1 MISVPFS
8 LSRFRR
14 ENQFDSSRIDPSI
27 ARGIVEAVQ
36 LAWLERGEKEGG
48 RRLIR
53 LGNFRVV
60 GLHFVSAAINPASWI
75 SLSFSLF
82 LSLVSAFA
90 FTLNAI
96 SLSRPTTSSKIFL
109 SVSPTSD
116 PSFFHVLFNET
127 SSPTIEYPTVKMLF
141 IIEHSASTF
150 YVSFPPSNVQP
161 LLSNNNSFLQSNA
174 PFMKFIT
181 SFHLTSLFFFLP
193 HFSAN

>member
-60 GLHFVSAAINPASWI
+60 GLHFVSTAINPASWI
-75 SLSFSLF
+75 YLSLSLSRIGVCFYLKCHFVVSTDNEFKNFPLRLSYVGSLF
-82 LSLVSAFA
+82 LPRFIQRDLLPDNRISDSQ
-90 FTLNAI
+90 NAI
-96 SLSRPTTSSKIFL
+96 YYWALSIDFL
-109 SVSPTSD
+109 R
-116 PSFFHVLFNET
+116 
-127 SSPTIEYPTVKMLF
+127 
-141 IIEHSASTF
+141 
-150 YVSFPPSNVQP
+150 
-161 LLSNNNSFLQSNA
+161 
-174 PFMKFIT
+174 
-181 SFHLTSLFFFLP
+181 FLP
-193 HFSAN
+193 SLERSTPPLE